1 MLKTINLWF
10 QEKLSQTEKNDDL
23 HTVELA
29 TAVLLYE
36 IMRADDTFLQSE
48 HDEFEKLLTTQF
60 NLDKDELE
68 VLLDTSKHHAKTAVD
83 FQQFTR
89 VLNEKCD
96 VEQKHQV
103 LESLWRVAYADKH
116 LDVHE
121 IHLIR
126 RISDLLH
133 IPHSEFIK
141 SKIKVTESNG

>member
-1 MLKTINLWF
+1 MFKALNLWF
-10 QEKLSQTEKNDDL
+10 QDKLSQPDSNNDS

-29 TAVLLYE
+29 ASVLLYE

-60 NLDKDELE
+60 NLNSDELD
-68 VLLDTSKHHAKTAVD
+68 VLLDKSQQHAKAAVD

-89 VLNEKCD
+89 VLNDKCD
-96 VEQKHQV
+96 LTQKYQI
-103 LESLWRVAYADKH
+103 LDALWRIAYADKH
-116 LDVHE
+116 LDAHE

-126 RISDLLH
+126 RISDLMH

-141 SKIKVTESNG
+141 SKLKVTESAE